1 MSLHS
6 TMRRLAVAVLA
17 VSCVSLAFAFPQ
29 WRANLA
35 HATGYSYLGC
45 ANKDPETDFNVFLSD
60 PGAPHPD
67 PALGTACD
75 TALDTLLATCSLVK
89 EDQFVTDKSPK
100 FAALYRFFCPH

>member
-6 TMRRLAVAVLA
+6 TARRLAVAVLA

-45 ANKDPETDFNVFLSD
+45 AENKDTGEFNVFLSD
-60 PGAPHPD
+60 GDTLAVVGD
-67 PALGTACD
+67 PCHSELSD
-75 TALDTLLATCSLVK
+75 LLATCSVVD
-89 EDQFVTDKSPK
+89 EDSFITDRSPH
-100 FAALYRFFCPH
+100 FAAFYRLFCIDP